1 MKFLQ
6 QELKLISRIAEIIY
20 NNSEFKLRHM
30 TLKFTLPDKA
40 EWKFQIQQPPAL
52 TLGLLHQTAE
62 PSQRHE
68 LMFTSMVAH
77 SIDK

>member
-6 QELKLISRIAEIIY
+6 QELKLISRIAEIIC

-40 EWKFQIQQPPAL
+40 EWKFQIQQRQ
-52 TLGLLHQTAE
+52 LLLLASYTKR
-62 PSQRHE
+62 PN
-68 LMFTSMVAH
+68 LPKDTN
-77 SIDK
+77 